1 MSMMVWNTLQ
11 KFIGRGNMKYKHTA
25 MPNYIRIN
33 VKEINQHENIL
44 GKDVDNS
51 KLDVYTLEA
60 KHRSALRLFD
70 AVAGHGVR
78 GA

>member
-1 MSMMVWNTLQ
+1 MNQHL
-11 KFIGRGNMKYKHTA
+11 A
-25 MPNYIRIN
+25 MPKYVYIN
-33 VKEINQHENIL
+33 VKEINQHEAIL

-51 KLDVYTLEA
+51 KLDKYSLES

-70 AVAGHGVR
+70 AVAGHGVK

>member
-1 MSMMVWNTLQ
+1 MTRPL
-11 KFIGRGNMKYKHTA
+11 A
-25 MPNYIRIN
+25 MPNYVFVN

-51 KLDVYTLEA
+51 KLDKYTLES

-70 AVAGHGVR
+70 AVAGHGNK

>member
-1 MSMMVWNTLQ
+1 MNSL
-11 KFIGRGNMKYKHTA
+11 TA
-25 MPNYIRIN
+25 MPNYVFVN
-33 VKEINQHENIL
+33 LKEINQHENIL

-51 KLDVYTLEA
+51 KLDKYTLES

>member
-1 MSMMVWNTLQ
+1 MNNL
-11 KFIGRGNMKYKHTA
+11 TA
-25 MPNYIRIN
+25 MPKYVFVNL
-33 VKEINQHENIL
+33 KEINQHENIL

-51 KLDVYTLEA
+51 KLDKYTLEA

-70 AVAGHGVR
+70 AVAGHGNR

>member
-1 MSMMVWNTLQ
+1 MQNKPLGML
-11 KFIGRGNMKYKHTA
+11 
-25 MPNYIRIN
+25 NYVYIN

-44 GKDVDNS
+44 GKDMDNS
-51 KLDVYTLEA
+51 KLDKYALES

>member
-1 MSMMVWNTLQ
+1 MDN
-11 KFIGRGNMKYKHTA
+11 TA
-25 MPNYIRIN
+25 MPKYVFVNL
-33 VKEINQHENIL
+33 KEINQHENIL

-51 KLDVYTLEA
+51 KLDKYTFES